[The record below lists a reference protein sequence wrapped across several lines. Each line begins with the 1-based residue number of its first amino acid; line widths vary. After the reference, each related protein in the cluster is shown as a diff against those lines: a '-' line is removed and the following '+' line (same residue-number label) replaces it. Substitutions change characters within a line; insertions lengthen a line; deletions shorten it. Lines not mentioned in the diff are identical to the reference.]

1 MNRMDMLK
9 TGTKKLVVYLMA
21 GDPGLKETEE
31 LIVTLA
37 QSGVSLVELGIPFS
51 DPIAD
56 GPVIQK
62 AGERALKRGVT
73 IDKCLKVI
81 ENVRKKGIQV
91 PIVAMTYYNLIH
103 HYGSKR
109 FVDSALK
116 AGLDGAIIPDLPFDE
131 EAEFHNYAKKR
142 GFNLVYLVAPSNTM
156 DRAKKIVEKS
166 RGFVYYI
173 LQKGVTG
180 GSKSVNSGF
189 HMLQHV
195 KTLSK
200 IPVFAGFGVSDPLQA
215 KEILKIADGV
225 IIGSAFVSLC
235 EKYGKNRNMLLKN
248 AKMFVKK
255 FLNV

>member
-1 MNRMDMLK
+1 MNRMEMLNSK
-9 TGTKKLVVYLMA
+9 TKKLVVYLMA
-21 GDPGLKETEE
+21 GDPGLKETED

-51 DPIAD
+51 DPVAD

-62 AGERALKRGVT
+62 AGERAIARG
-73 IDKCLKVI
+73 ININKCLKVI
-81 ENVRKKGIQV
+81 ENVRKKGIHV

-109 FVDSALK
+109 FVDRALK

-131 EAEFHNYAKKR
+131 EPEFHNYAKKH

-156 DRAKKIVEKS
+156 ERAKKIVEKS

-180 GSKSVNSGF
+180 GSKTGSSGF
-189 HMLQHV
+189 RMLQHA
-195 KTLSK
+195 KKLSK
-200 IPVFAGFGVSDPLQA
+200 IPVFAGFGVSDPEQA